1 MFMFQHILGLII
13 DPDGNYLSFGKLDDI
28 DNDKDNAY
36 LYLHGRAFMSQIYFH
51 HWHKT
56 HLDLNLQD
64 FNFQNIFLY
73 ESEKTID
80 YEIYYYFQRLSQLG
94 YVILINGSKV
104 DESPI
109 IIGYI
114 PKNFTNSQ
122 ALTLY
127 SLKDYIELDQVS
139 FSEIYKS
146 NAEGE
151 IITLRE
157 LFEEIEK
164 QVLKRRTLE

>member
-36 LYLHGRAFMSQIYFH
+36 LYLHGRALMSQIYFH

-73 ESEKTID
+73 ESEK
-80 YEIYYYFQRLSQLG
+80 RL
-94 YVILINGSKV
+94 IMKF
-104 DESPI
+104 I
-109 IIGYI
+109 II
-114 PKNFTNSQ
+114 F
-122 ALTLY
+122 
-127 SLKDYIELDQVS
+127 KD
-139 FSEIYKS
+139 
-146 NAEGE
+146 
-151 IITLRE
+151 
-157 LFEEIEK
+157 
-164 QVLKRRTLE
+164 